1 MQNQP
6 QTQTLRNLIT
16 VDAYGRERTIE
27 AGVRVDAQISA
38 SGGPAYCV
46 VTAIVPGAA
55 GFPTTVEL
63 EVLGPDD
70 TRTGNMAIVWPSQ
83 ITAVLTNY
91 RL

>member
-1 MQNQP
+1 MQSL
-6 QTQTLRNLIT
+6 TIT
-16 VDAYGRERTIE
+16 DKFGRERLLE
-27 AGVRVDAQISA
+27 VGVRVDAQVHA
-38 SGGPAYCV
+38 SGGPSYCV
-46 VTAIVPGAA
+46 VTAILPA
-55 GFPTTVEL
+55 GQLPAGVEL